1 MGKSR
6 VGIGSILWRQ
16 ITMTG
21 RYLDAEK
28 TGLLQE
34 KIIQAENELAECTLC
49 PRKCG
54 VDRRAGKRG
63 YCGIGGLAEVASYG
77 PHFGEESVLVGDKGS
92 GTIFFCGCNL
102 LCCFCQNYE
111 ISHCSEGECTS
122 VNEYELAAIM
132 LELQAKGCHNINLVT
147 PSHVVPQILAA
158 LPRAISGGLHIP
170 LVYNCGG
177 YESVETLHLLE
188 GIVDIYMPDVKF
200 WYKESAVQC
209 AEAPDYRQRVQDGL
223 LEMQRQV
230 GDLWVNSEGV
240 AERGLLVRHL
250 LMPGGLEES
259 TAIFKYLAEH
269 ISKNCYLN
277 IMDQY
282 RPCGEA
288 LVISGLEKTITVEQ
302 YQQAITSAKENGLT
316 QLDKREPLLL
326 YEKLII
332 KE

>member
-1 MGKSR
+1 
-6 VGIGSILWRQ
+6 
-16 ITMTG
+16 MTG
-21 RYLDAEK
+21 KYLNAEK
-28 TGLLQE
+28 SGLLQE

-54 VDRRAGKRG
+54 VDRRVGERG

-102 LCCFCQNYE
+102 LCRFCQNYE
-111 ISHCSEGECTS
+111 ISHCSVEECTT
-122 VNEYELAAIM
+122 VNEYELAGIM
-132 LELQAKGCHNINLVT
+132 LELQAKGCQNINLVT

-158 LPRAISGGLHIP
+158 LPRATSGGLHIP

-188 GIVDIYMPDVKF
+188 GLVDIFMPDVKF
-200 WYKESAVQC
+200 WHKDSAVQC
-209 AEAPDYRQRVQDGL
+209 AEAPDYRQRVQETL

-230 GDLWVNSEGV
+230 GDLLVNSEGI

-259 TAIFKYLAEH
+259 KAIFKYLAEH

-282 RPCGEA
+282 RPCGRA
-288 LVISGLEKTITVEQ
+288 LDIPGMGETITVEQ

-316 QLDKREPLLL
+316 RLDQGK
-326 YEKLII
+326 YEKFFLHFAKCRI
-332 KE
+332 

>member
-1 MGKSR
+1 MGRSR

-111 ISHCSEGECTS
+111 ISHCSEGEFTS
-122 VNEYELAAIM
+122 VNEYELAGIM

-200 WYKESAVQC
+200 WYEESAVQC